1 MPTHHIQEHMI
12 VTTDKG
18 DMRID
23 KDGNMTPIP
32 DELSDEQ
39 LEWVVGG
46 QNCERFDRWR
56 CRFLNEH
63 KLPER

>member
-1 MPTHHIQEHMI
+1 MPIHHIQEHMI

-23 KDGNMTPIP
+23 KDGNMTPLP

-46 QNCERFDRWR
+46 QNYKRFDRWR

>member
-46 QNCERFDRWR
+46 QNYERFDRWR